1 MKKIVMTVL
10 VAFALMMSSVNVA
23 EAKHSYK
30 DIPKNYRFDDDLHE
44 LAKYGILEKE
54 ARFRPNE
61 PATRGE
67 VADFIVRSL
76 TGGQTFARQTTR
88 FWDVPETNRYSGAI
102 QYAVDLGIINGF
114 PDGTYRPNEPVTRGQ
129 MAILFA
135 RKDKGAYEFFH
146 DPFTR
151 PKNLRPRARL
161 YDMSE
166 SMHAYEPV
174 QKMIQHRIANGY
186 PNGTFRPDDPIERGQ
201 LAYFLHQA
209 YVAEQFHNIM
219 YDLLER
225 AGFMSRN
232 GTAGL
237 YSKDEIRLVTR
248 YLNEVGDF
256 VIVLNLR
263 DTRTGRQQ
271 LLGKYGYDWKKDRFY
286 DETIRLDGSVDG
298 KAKPKVFY
306 GF

>member
-10 VAFALMMSSVNVA
+10 VAFAVMMSSVNVA

-67 VADFIVRSL
+67 VADLIVRSL
-76 TGGQTFARQTTR
+76 TDGKTFAPQPPG

-102 QYAVDLGIINGF
+102 QYAVDLKIINGF
-114 PDGTYRPNEPVTRGQ
+114 PDGTFRPNEPVTRGQ
-129 MAILFA
+129 MAILFT
-135 RKDKGAYEFFH
+135 RAYEFFH

-174 QKMIQHRIANGY
+174 QLMIRHRIANGY
-186 PNGTFRPDDPIERGQ
+186 PNGTFRPDEPIERGQ

-209 YVAEQFHNIM
+209 YVAEQFHDII
-219 YDLLER
+219 YDLLDR
-225 AGFMSRN
+225 S
-232 GTAGL
+232 GL
-237 YSKDEIRLVTR
+237 GARYGKNEIRLATR

-271 LLGKYGYDWKKDRFY
+271 LLGKYGYDWRKDRFY

-306 GF
+306 EF

>member
-10 VAFALMMSSVNVA
+10 VAFAVMMSSVNVA

-67 VADFIVRSL
+67 VADLIVRSL
-76 TGGQTFARQTTR
+76 TGGQTFAPQPPG

-102 QYAVDLGIINGF
+102 QYAVDLKIINGF
-114 PDGTYRPNEPVTRGQ
+114 PDGTFRPNEPVTRGQ
-129 MAILFA
+129 MAILFT
-135 RKDKGAYEFFH
+135 RAYEFFY
-146 DPFTR
+146 DEYTQ

-166 SMHAYEPV
+166 SMHAYPHV
-174 QKMIQHRIANGY
+174 QKLIQHRIANGY
-186 PNGTFRPDDPIERGQ
+186 PNGTFRPDEPIDRGQ

-209 YVAEQFHNIM
+209 YVAEQFHTIM
-219 YDLLER
+219 HDLLER
-225 AGFMSRN
+225 SGFVTKS
-232 GTAGL
+232 GPSL

-306 GF
+306 EF

>member
-10 VAFALMMSSVNVA
+10 VAFAVMMSSVNVA

-30 DIPKNYRFDDDLHE
+30 DIPKNYRFDNDLHE

-76 TGGQTFARQTTR
+76 TGGETFARQPTR

-102 QYAVDLGIINGF
+102 QYAVDLEIIKGF
-114 PDGTYRPNEPVTRGQ
+114 PDGTFHPNEPVTRGQ
-129 MAILFA
+129 MAILFI
-135 RKDKGAYEFFH
+135 RAYEFFY
-146 DPFTR
+146 DEYTQ

-166 SMHAYEPV
+166 SMHAYPHV
-174 QKMIQHRIANGY
+174 QKLIQHRIANGY
-186 PNGTFRPDDPIERGQ
+186 PNGTFRPDEPIERGQ

-209 YVAEQFHNIM
+209 YVAEQFHDIT
-219 YDLLER
+219 YDLLSRSGLGSMYMTSER
-225 AGFMSRN
+225 P
-232 GTAGL
+232 
-237 YSKDEIRLVTR
+237 LVNR

>member
-10 VAFALMMSSVNVA
+10 VAFAVMMSSVNVA

-76 TGGQTFARQTTR
+76 TDGKTFAPQPRG
-88 FWDVPETNRYSGAI
+88 FWDVPETHRYSGAI
-102 QYAVDLGIINGF
+102 QYAVDLDIIKGF
-114 PDGTYRPNEPVTRGQ
+114 PDGTFRPNDPVTRGQ
-129 MAILFA
+129 MAILFT
-135 RKDKGAYEFFH
+135 RAYEFFY
-146 DPFTR
+146 DEYTQ

-166 SMHAYEPV
+166 SMHAYPHV
-174 QKMIQHRIANGY
+174 QKLIQHRIANGY
-186 PNGTFRPDDPIERGQ
+186 PNGTFRPDEPIDRGQ

-209 YVAEQFHNIM
+209 YVAEQFHDIT
-219 YDLLER
+219 YDLLSRSGLGSMYMTSER
-225 AGFMSRN
+225 P
-232 GTAGL
+232 
-237 YSKDEIRLVTR
+237 LVNR

-306 GF
+306 EF